1 LSWHFI
7 FYSAKDNKYLQE
19 IRKLKGMLQN
29 IRKNSQGTVAK
40 MIVGLIVV
48 VFALF
53 GVESIVGGI
62 GGEPEIATVNG
73 KEISQPSFLRAVEG
87 KRRQIL
93 SQMGEKADPDL
104 IDEAL
109 LRSSVLEGMIN
120 EEILVQD
127 SESKGLFVSEMAV
140 DNYIRSIEQFQIDG
154 QFSNEKM
161 QSLLRNAGLTLQAY
175 RDSLKSQFV
184 LGQTRSGLIA
194 SAFVLENEI
203 DEIVALDRQTRD
215 FGMATVYKSDYKDS
229 IVVTDQEVSD
239 FYELNK
245 NNYKKPE
252 NVEVSYLLLDKS
264 NLEKDINLDVADI
277 KKLYE
282 SEKQDYQGE
291 EQRAA
296 SHILVKIDAETDDA
310 KALEKIKAVQ
320 AKLKNGDS
328 FASLAKEYSDD
339 EGSAQ
344 SGGDLG
350 LSSKGVYV
358 SDFETALFSLAVG
371 EVSKPVKTEFGYH
384 LIRLDQIEANDLPSF
399 DEMKEMLESRLLK
412 QKVDEIYA
420 QMTERL
426 SDITYS
432 SSDLGEASEVLGL
445 KISSLVGVSAKTENP
460 LFSNRKIQKSLF
472 SNELVVEKH
481 NSELI
486 EVEDGKSI
494 VFRVENYQEES
505 VQSLADVQEYIRDN
519 LKQGKSSEFAQSVG
533 LSFIERVKLGEPAL
547 DVSDNMGLNW
557 KEYKD
562 IRRDNIML
570 NREAIS
576 KVFTLSRDK
585 VEQNQWFSFEM
596 PDGDFSVIKLMK
608 VVSGDAESISA
619 LEKSSIS
626 NMIGDTFGAGDNQ
639 AYQQVAQDSA
649 EIERRNKSK

>member
-1 LSWHFI
+1 
-7 FYSAKDNKYLQE
+7 
-19 IRKLKGMLQN
+19 MLQN

>member
-1 LSWHFI
+1 MSWHFI